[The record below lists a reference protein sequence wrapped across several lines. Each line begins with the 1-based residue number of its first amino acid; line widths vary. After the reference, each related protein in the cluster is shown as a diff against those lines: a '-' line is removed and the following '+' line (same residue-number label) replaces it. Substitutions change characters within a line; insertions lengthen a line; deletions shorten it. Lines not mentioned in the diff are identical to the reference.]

1 MANDPLAWK
10 GGLKAQWAM
19 AIHYAMEHIK
29 ENLPK
34 IDWPFLVLHGD
45 ADQLTMVEGSIML
58 EKKASSKDK
67 TIKVIC
73 AQCNDPPLGFVVYEM
88 VIISHRE

>member
-1 MANDPLAWK
+1 
-10 GGLKAQWAM
+10 M

-73 AQCNDPPLGFVVYEM
+73 AQYNDPPWVLLFMDGNYKSFQN
-88 VIISHRE
+88 